1 MVGDGPSDAELTA
14 RAAAGEAA
22 AFSALMRRH
31 KDRLYRLV
39 RRHVGD
45 ADEAYDVLQESFVSA
60 WGALSRFDPTRSFYV
75 WLARIALN
83 KCRDRGRRLLV
94 RRLIHGSAP
103 LDTARDVADPA
114 PSAEATAAGREALA
128 RLDRAIAGLPANLK
142 EPLILT
148 ALDELSQ
155 AEAADILGVSVK
167 AIETRVYRARQR
179 LAAALGAN
187 GG

>member
-1 MVGDGPSDAELTA
+1 MVDDGTSDAELAA
-14 RAAAGEAA
+14 RAAAGEER

-31 KDRLYRLV
+31 KDRLYRLI

-45 ADEAYDVLQESFVSA
+45 ADEAYDVLQESFVAA
-60 WGALSRFDPTRSFYV
+60 WGALSRFDATRPFYV

-94 RRLIHGSAP
+94 RRLIRGSAP
-103 LDTARDVADPA
+103 LDAARDVADPA
-114 PSAEATAAGREALA
+114 PSVEVSAADREALA
-128 RLDRAIAGLPANLK
+128 GLDRAIASLPVNLK

-155 AEAADILGVSVK
+155 AQAADILGVSVK
-167 AIETRVYRARQR
+167 AIETRIYRARQR
-179 LAAALGAN
+179 LAVALGMKAS
-187 GG
+187 